1 MTLKIYNKSN
11 KTKRWALENGHF
23 QPLTSLIKKKKK
35 QKDTVRYKNGD
46 KTADIIVLEEQDAG
60 YT

>member
-46 KTADIIVLEEQDAG
+46 KTADIIVLEE
-60 YT
+60 